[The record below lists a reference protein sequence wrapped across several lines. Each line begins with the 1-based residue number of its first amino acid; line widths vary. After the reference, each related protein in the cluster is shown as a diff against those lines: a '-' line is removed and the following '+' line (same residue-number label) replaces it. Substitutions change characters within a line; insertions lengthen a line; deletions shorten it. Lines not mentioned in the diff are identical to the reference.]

1 MKLDKFRPTSKR
13 RGDYTILL
21 VAIGLC
27 LLGLLFISTASVVK
41 SYEEFGS
48 NNVYLLKQLT
58 FLVIGSMAMIVTSVI
73 DYRLW
78 QRYALYVLVGSVV
91 LLLTVHL
98 PFGVS
103 ISGAR
108 RWLEIGPL
116 LFQPSELMKLSF
128 IIYLSAWLCVRG
140 KEITNFSKG
149 VLPVGVL
156 IGVVVLLMMSQKDL
170 GTTLVIATIGGI
182 MVFISGALMTH
193 ISVGLLCGLLTFYGL
208 IKIESYRWNRLL
220 TFLHPTADIQG
231 AGYQINQ
238 ALIAIGSGGL
248 WGLGFGQSRQKY
260 LYLPQVQTDMI
271 FAIIAEELG
280 YIRVALILLIILFL
294 VFKIFSIARSTSDNF
309 GKLVCV
315 GVGSWIL
322 IQTFFNI
329 AGVMG
334 VIPLTGIPIPFLSY
348 GGSSLL
354 VLLMGVGVVYNISKS
369 ATK

>member
-1 MKLDKFRPTSKR
+1 MLDKFRPISKR
-13 RGDYTILL
+13 RGDYSILL
-21 VAIGLC
+21 VSIGLC
-27 LLGLLFISTASVVK
+27 LLGLLLISSASVVK

-58 FLVIGSMAMIVTSVI
+58 FLVIGSIAMIVTSVV

-78 QRYALYVLVGSVV
+78 RKYALYILIGSVV
-91 LLLTVHL
+91 LLLAVHL
-98 PFGVS
+98 PFGIS

-108 RWLEIGPL
+108 RWIEIGPL

-128 IIYLSAWLCVRG
+128 IIYLSAWLAIRG

-149 VLPVGVL
+149 VFPVGVL
-156 IGVVVLLMMSQKDL
+156 IGLIIILMMSQKDL
-170 GTTLVIATIGGI
+170 GTTLVITTIGGI
-182 MVFISGALMTH
+182 LVFISGALLTH
-193 ISVGLLCGLLTFYGL
+193 LSLGLFFGVSIFYGL
-208 IKIESYRWNRLL
+208 IKVESYRWQRML
-220 TFLHPTADIQG
+220 TFLNPTADIQG

-280 YIRVALILLIILFL
+280 YIRVAFILLAILFL
-294 VFKIFSIARSTSDNF
+294 VFKIYSVAKSTTDDF

-315 GVGSWIL
+315 GIGSWIL
-322 IQTFFNI
+322 IQTLFNI

-334 VIPLTGIPIPFLSY
+334 IVPLTGIPIPFLSY

-354 VLLMGVGVVYNISKS
+354 ILLMGIGIVYNVSKS
-369 ATK
+369 VPK